1 MPAQSLGGGGVA
13 CLAGGCGDASCRR
26 VAGAGL
32 EAWTEGFLGVPAKW
46 GSPELKNRGRL
57 WARLN
62 WGWCGMIL
70 GSPRADAG
78 RVKTVWGK
86 GDSGLRGGWVAC
98 LGAAGEFT
106 FRLWFLNE

>member
-46 GSPELKNRGRL
+46 NHEYFFLVPLQEGGQVHEVSPKIQAKKSHS
-57 WARLN
+57 ARV
-62 WGWCGMIL
+62 GTRVDICGDMDV
-70 GSPRADAG
+70 RASVTSEIA
-78 RVKTVWGK
+78 
-86 GDSGLRGGWVAC
+86 LR
-98 LGAAGEFT
+98 T
-106 FRLWFLNE
+106 FGCF